1 MSPDSDILP
10 YSPYSLEYCYCCT
23 KNGGAFPGCCL
34 SNFLTPLT
42 IESLFNYW
50 RWYPYS
56 FETTIEQ
63 YVVSQHISHFSNY
76 RLLSRDST
84 FDTTSHFSTRLSAFT
99 QKYYPKQITTHPSI
113 AMFVNQCGNNS
124 TTKLAA
130 RNETRTN
137 LISSTKEGNWIYIQ
151 KIFLN
156 QSTNEHLWRD
166 CG

>member
-1 MSPDSDILP
+1 MRWTLSHGIDTKITYRQRKQDNAPSCPLKHIRSMSPDSDILP

-63 YVVSQHISHFSNY
+63 YVVSQPISHFSNY
-76 RLLSRDST
+76 RLLSRNST
-84 FDTTSHFSTRLSAFT
+84 FDTTSHFSIRLSA
-99 QKYYPKQITTHPSI
+99 
-113 AMFVNQCGNNS
+113 
-124 TTKLAA
+124 L
-130 RNETRTN
+130 TREDRRISQTN
-137 LISSTKEGNWIYIQ
+137 HHTSLYHNVRQPMW
-151 KIFLN
+151 
-156 QSTNEHLWRD
+156 
-166 CG
+166 